1 MQEDIEFQ
9 IYDWMEDTYIE
20 ESNNDSSSECDNNI
34 IGKYIIHVFGRCE
47 NGKSIYSR
55 IINYTPYFYILLPD
69 NIQNYSTYK
78 LEIVKKKI
86 ERWLKENKQIYY
98 KYKTTLEEIQ
108 IIKNKKAEGFNND
121 KEFYFLR
128 LVFNNLD
135 GMKSYKR
142 ALENNDV
149 CIDNDIYNHRF
160 KLYEANLPP
169 MFRCF
174 HIKNISGCSWIK
186 VSNYLLID
194 DPDDQISYCDIE
206 IELDWRYM
214 NPIKKDKN
222 APLRICSFDIEC
234 YSESGDFPNAK
245 NKEDK
250 IIQIGATY
258 TYLGESK
265 PYRQYI
271 ACLNNTNILNN
282 TTNKIIVES
291 FESERKL
298 LVGFIDEMINNDCDI
313 LTGYN
318 IFHFDEHYI
327 YDRCN
332 IILNLKEE
340 IKYISKLK
348 NYKCKFE
355 EKQLASSALGENILK
370 YFITPGR
377 VHIDLMKDVQK
388 TYSLPCYKL
397 DYVASNFIRGNIIN
411 YSILDN
417 NKVELICKSIN
428 DIFKNEYIHIEVIK
442 GFISDDVGEK
452 YLVLEIDI
460 LNNII
465 IVQGDDYLINE
476 INSSKL
482 GGTINWSQAK
492 DDIAVKDIFKL
503 FKGSDTDRG
512 IVAKYCIKDCKLV
525 NLLINKLEIV
535 TKNLE
540 MANVCFVPLS
550 YLFVRGQGI
559 KLFSLCLKE
568 FRKQKYL
575 FPVIKLNK
583 LYKCLGCDHEFYNL
597 FQCPDCNSKK
607 RIEIE
612 SENMKFEGAIVFDP
626 VPKVEYE
633 ALAVKDYMSLYP
645 CSIMQ
650 KNMSHET
657 IVENSEYDNLDNVKY
672 YNAQFKENDGTIKYY
687 RYAQIDNKLGVI
699 PTILS
704 NLLKERKNIKKLMK
718 IENDQFKYKILDAK
732 QLAIKIT
739 ANSLYGQ
746 LGASTSQVFKREIA
760 ACTTSTGR
768 EMLILA
774 KKFDE
779 EILPSYINGLKY
791 FYLNN
796 NENELNK
803 IYNLILP
810 NQNKQVILEIKEY
823 INIIKDI
830 ILQPVIR
837 YGDTDSTFCCYR
849 FKENCVLVNKQ
860 KSLIIWKEIVA
871 FAKELIIPFLGI
883 NEQEIFNRLFEEY
896 YADDKINNLSIPQ
909 IYPNKFKNSIGCINE
924 DMRGINIP
932 DLLPIEERI
941 KIFLNEYMIESYIP
955 WLWTL
960 AELVEKNYI
969 YMFNIKLTKWA
980 EYLLSKIGLSI
991 KNLYENRK
999 QILMKP
1005 IMNFMNKIFPNN
1017 IDSLINNSE
1026 NILELTELIIK
1037 NYDLPKNKY
1046 PYAICKILL
1055 EKTIKDKWIYS
1066 NSRIELRKIIIDF
1079 LKNISL
1085 DEINYRT
1092 RNNIK
1097 VTNFINYIIKSKEL
1111 NEDLINKL
1119 ENNPP
1124 NDIKIDLDKAKD
1136 NIKIFEEKYNKNKG
1150 AKTMEQIIETFIEKD
1165 LELNFNNDEQ
1175 LHFAKVINFIKNK
1188 LKTYIIQP
1196 RITIS
1201 EEGNKIYIIDIYK
1214 DGNIIIDERSLE
1226 YTIKMGKISSD
1237 LIKSIMPT
1245 PHDNEYE
1252 KTYWGF
1258 LQLAKKKYGGNKYEF
1273 DTKNFKLDFMGIVL
1287 KRRDNAPIVKEIC
1300 GGILDYLINKKDPEA
1315 AKLYTKD
1322 CLEKMFNGH
1331 YNIKYFL
1338 LSKTLKM
1345 KKSYKNWERISHV
1358 YLADKIANRTPGE
1371 EPQSGDRIEYAFV
1384 KIPYTNKKVLQGEL
1398 IETPQYIIE
1407 NKLELDYLYYL
1418 TNQIMNPALQFLE
1431 LVDNNAKSIFT
1442 DIIDKYSINT
1452 IKKKPSN
1459 GIKKKINY
1467 LEELQ
1472 KLSRSLKRKLVLLK
1486 ISFNKTNKFI
1496 NESKIK
1502 INNNH
1507 IKLFI
1512 KSN

>member
-1 MQEDIEFQ
+1 MNNDIEFQ

-20 ESNNDSSSECDNNI
+20 EVDSDSDSNN

-47 NGKSIYSR
+47 DGKSVYAKL
-55 IINYTPYFYILLPD
+55 INYTPYFYILLPD
-69 NIQNYSTYK
+69 NVQSYSTHK
-78 LEIVKKKI
+78 IEMVKKKI

-98 KYKTTLEEIQ
+98 KYKTSLEEIQ
-108 IIKNKKAEGFNND
+108 IIKNRKAEGFNND

-128 LVFNNLD
+128 LVFNNIN

-142 ALENNDV
+142 ALENNEV
-149 CIDNDIYNHRF
+149 CIDNDIYNHKF

-169 MFRCF
+169 MLRCF

-186 VSNYLLID
+186 VSNYTLIEDSD
-194 DPDDQISYCDIE
+194 DKISYCDIE
-206 IELDWRYM
+206 IDIDWRYI
-214 NPIKKDKN
+214 NPIKKDNN
-222 APLRICSFDIEC
+222 APFRICSFDIEC
-234 YSESGDFPNAK
+234 YSEDGNFPNAK
-245 NKEDK
+245 KEGDQ

-282 TTNKIIVES
+282 SDIIVES
-291 FESERKL
+291 YDSEKEL
-298 LVGFIDEMINNDCDI
+298 ILGFINEIIENDCDI

-318 IFHFDEHYI
+318 IFWFDEHYI
-327 YDRCN
+327 YDRCAS
-332 IILNLKEE
+332 ILNIKEE
-340 IKYISKLK
+340 ILYISKLK

-377 VHIDLMKDVQK
+377 VHIDLMKDIQK
-388 TYSLPCYKL
+388 TNSLPCYKL
-397 DYVASNFIRGNIIN
+397 DYVASNFIRGEIIK
-411 YSILDN
+411 YKILN
-417 NKVELICKSIN
+417 ENKVELICKSIS
-428 DIFKNEYIHIEVIK
+428 DIYKNEYIHIEVIK
-442 GFISDDVGEK
+442 GFVSDDVGEK
-452 YLVLEIDI
+452 YLVVDVDCI
-460 LNNII
+460 NNII

-482 GGTINWSQAK
+482 GGIINWSQAK
-492 DDIAVKDIFKL
+492 DDVEVKDIFKL

-583 LYKCLGCDHEFYNL
+583 LYKCVSCEHEFYNL
-597 FQCPDCNSKK
+597 FQCPSCNSKK
-607 RIEIE
+607 REEIE
-612 SENMKFEGAIVFDP
+612 VENMKYEGAIVFDP

-657 IVENSEYDNLDNVKY
+657 IVENPEYDNLPNVKY

-687 RYAQIDNKLGVI
+687 RYAQLDNKLGVI
-699 PTILS
+699 PTILN
-704 NLLKERKNIKKLMK
+704 NLLTERKNVKKLMK
-718 IENDQFKYKILDAK
+718 NEKDPFKYKILDAK
-732 QLAIKIT
+732 QYAIKIT

-746 LGASTSQVFKREIA
+746 LGASTSPVFKREIA

-779 EILPSYINGLKY
+779 EILPSIINGLK
-791 FYLNN
+791 NGQK
-796 NENELNK
+796 K
-803 IYNLILP
+803 IYNLILK
-810 NQNKQVILEIKEY
+810 NYSLNEKLILEMKEY
-823 INIIKDI
+823 INTIEKIII
-830 ILQPVIR
+830 QPVIR

-849 FKENCVLVNKQ
+849 FREDCILMNKQ
-860 KSLIIWKEIVA
+860 KSLIIWKEIIL
-871 FAKELIIPFLGI
+871 FAKELILPFLGN
-883 NEQEIFNRLFEEY
+883 NEQEIFNILFDKY
-896 YADDKINNLSIPQ
+896 YLNINDLSIPQ
-909 IYPNKFKNSIGCINE
+909 IDNIYNSNG

-932 DLLPIEERI
+932 DLMPIEERM
-941 KIFLNEYMIESYIP
+941 KIFLNEYMTESYIP

-960 AELVEKNYI
+960 AELVEKDYTF
-969 YMFNIKLTKWA
+969 MFNIKLTKWA

-991 KNLYENRK
+991 ENLYENRK
-999 QILMKP
+999 NLLMNPILTF
-1005 IMNFMNKIFPNN
+1005 INNIFPNN
-1017 IDSLINNSE
+1017 IYIENIIENNI
-1026 NILELTELIIK
+1026 ILELTELIISK
-1037 NYDLPKNKY
+1037 YDLPKHKIY
-1046 PYAICKILL
+1046 PYNLCKVLL

-1066 NSRIELRKIIIDF
+1066 NSRGELRKIIIDF
-1079 LKNISL
+1079 LKNITI
-1085 DEINYRT
+1085 DDINFRI
-1092 RNNIK
+1092 RNNPK
-1097 VTNFINYIIKSKEL
+1097 VNNFISYIIKTKEL
-1111 NEDLINKL
+1111 NENLIEKL

-1124 NDIKIDLDKAKD
+1124 LDIQIDMEKVKL
-1136 NIKIFEEKYNKNKG
+1136 NIKSFDEKYNKNNG

-1165 LELNFNNDEQ
+1165 LELSFNYDEQ
-1175 LHFAKVINFIKNK
+1175 SHYDKVIKFIKSN
-1188 LKTYIIQP
+1188 LKNYIIQP
-1196 RITIS
+1196 RIDFNDN
-1201 EEGNKIYIIDIYK
+1201 EDKIYMIDIYK
-1214 DGNIIIDERSLE
+1214 DGKSILDIRSLE

-1237 LIKSIMPT
+1237 LIKPIMPF

-1273 DTKNFKLDFMGIVL
+1273 DVHKYKLDFMGIVL

-1300 GGILDYLINKKDPEA
+1300 GGILDYLINKKDPEG
-1315 AKLYTKD
+1315 AKKYTID
-1322 CLEKMFNGH
+1322 CLNKMFSGH

-1338 LSKTLKM
+1338 LSKTLKL

-1358 YLADKIANRTPGE
+1358 YLADKIAQRSPGE
-1371 EPQSGDRIEYAFV
+1371 EPQSGDRIEYAFI
-1384 KIPYTNKKVLQGEL
+1384 KIPKTNQKVLQGEL
-1398 IETPQYIIE
+1398 IETPEYIKE
-1407 NKLELDYLYYL
+1407 NNLELDYLYYL

-1431 LVDNNAKSIFT
+1431 LVDKNAKSIFT
-1442 DIIDKYSINT
+1442 DFINKYSVET
-1452 IKKKPSN
+1452 VSKKKKTSV
-1459 GIKKKINY
+1459 KKNINY

-1472 KLSRSLKRKLVLLK
+1472 KLSRGLKRKLVLLK
-1486 ISFNKTNKFI
+1486 TSFNKTTNYI
-1496 NESKIK
+1496 NETKI
-1502 INNNH
+1502 ILNNNH
-1507 IKLFI
+1507 INLFI
-1512 KSN
+1512 K